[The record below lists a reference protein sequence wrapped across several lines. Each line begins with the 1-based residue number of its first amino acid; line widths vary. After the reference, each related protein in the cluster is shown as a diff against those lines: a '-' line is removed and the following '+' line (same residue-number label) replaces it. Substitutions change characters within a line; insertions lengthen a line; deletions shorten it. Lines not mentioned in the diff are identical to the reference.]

1 MKKVLAITT
10 ALILAVIMMLP
21 AFAATNPVISTE
33 DADHTYSVYQIF
45 TGEVEDGKLTNVKY
59 GKNSKGTVGTD
70 VPAATL
76 ETIAGLA
83 GTDAV
88 VSKAVAEYA
97 NLQSE
102 VFGTLT
108 SSSSVT
114 APAGYYLI
122 KDAASFTNKDDAA
135 TLYVIEVVSADVA
148 FAPKSRSTTT
158 MDKKIVGTS
167 SKVDT
172 LEAKKNDLVTFEI
185 SVTLP
190 TTLANYEKYKLV
202 INDALSSGLTYQNDA
217 AFYLG
222 EVTTAKKIASG
233 FTKGTGLVWTCD
245 DVKTISGVE
254 AGSTIILRYTA
265 KVTGDQ
271 ILANNE
277 AFCQYSNNPYV
288 SSELGKTPAKKV
300 YIYSTNLVINKVDED
315 GEALDGASFKLEK
328 LVDASYVEVSTIS
341 SGSTFTW
348 SGITTGTYRI
358 TELSAPTG
366 YNKLSEPI
374 IVAVTGSCTD
384 EGVTT
389 YTASGFDF
397 EDGVLSAE
405 VENKEGSVL
414 PETGGMGTVIFT
426 VLGSI
431 LVIGAVVVFVSRKK
445 ASSVEG

>member
-21 AFAATNPVISTE
+21 AFAAADPVISTTDE
-33 DADHTYSVYQIF
+33 DHTYSVYQIF
-45 TGEVEDGKLTNVKY
+45 TGDVEDGKLTNVKY
-59 GKNSKGTVGTD
+59 GKNSKGTVGEA

-76 ETIAGLA
+76 ETIAGFT
-83 GTDAV
+83 GTDAA
-88 VSKAVAEYA
+88 VSKEVAGYA
-97 NLQSE
+97 NLGSE
-102 VFGTLT
+102 VFGTL
-108 SSSSVT
+108 SSTSSVT

-122 KDAASFTNKDDAA
+122 KDAASLANKDDAA

-148 FAPKSRSTTT
+148 FTPKSRSTTT
-158 MDKKIVGTS
+158 MDKKIVGTD
-167 SKVDT
+167 SKVNT
-172 LEAKKNDLVTFEI
+172 LEAKKNDVVTFEI
-185 SVTLP
+185 SVNLPETLDD
-190 TTLANYEKYKLV
+190 YETYKLV
-202 INDALSSGLTYQNDA
+202 VNDALSTGLTYQNDA

-222 EVTTAKKIASG
+222 EVASAKKIASG
-233 FTKGTGLVWTCD
+233 FTKGDGLVWTCT
-245 DVKTISGVE
+245 DVKSIAGVA

-328 LVDASYVEVSTIS
+328 LVDQSYVEVSTIS

-348 SGITTGTYRI
+348 SGITSGTYRI
-358 TELSAPTG
+358 TEISAPTG
-366 YNKLSEPI
+366 YNKLSAPI
-374 IVAVTGSCTD
+374 TVAVTGSCTD

-389 YTASGFDF
+389 YTASGF
-397 EDGVLSAE
+397 EAPV
-405 VENKEGSVL
+405 
-414 PETGGMGTVIFT
+414 
-426 VLGSI
+426 
-431 LVIGAVVVFVSRKK
+431 
-445 ASSVEG
+445 